1 MTLSGWLV
9 YICFAII
16 LAGMCALIGYSV
28 NHIKLGVIVG
38 AILCVAMLG
47 CFIFYYQFTAAGK
60 RAYKTQESNL
70 SNGINREVV
79 VYDMEGEV
87 IKEYKGKFDITYDND
102 RILFDDEEGKRH
114 IIYYPTGTV
123 TIDEY

>member
-1 MTLSGWLV
+1 MTLSGWLI

-28 NHIKLGVIVG
+28 DHIKLGVIVG

-102 RILFDDEEGKRH
+102 RILFDDEEVLRRLE
-114 IIYYPTGTV
+114 V
-123 TIDEY
+123 TL